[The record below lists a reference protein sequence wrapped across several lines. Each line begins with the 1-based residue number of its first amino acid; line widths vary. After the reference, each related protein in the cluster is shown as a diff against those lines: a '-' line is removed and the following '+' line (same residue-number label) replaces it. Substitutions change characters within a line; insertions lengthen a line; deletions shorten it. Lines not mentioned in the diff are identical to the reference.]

1 MMKNVILFGGE
12 GYIGKVVSE
21 YLLQN
26 NYNVNSYDNFI
37 YENQPYDPFAKIKLI
52 YEDIADRKKILP
64 SLDSIDTAVILAGLV
79 GDPITKKYPEYS
91 NKINNY
97 AIKSIID
104 CCFEKRVKKVVFIS
118 TCSNYGF
125 ISDNITASE
134 NHALNPI
141 SDYAKSKVDIEKY
154 IMSFKHLNHF
164 TSVTILRFAT
174 AFGYSPRMR
183 FDLTVNQFVKEMHL
197 KNEIT
202 VYDANTWRPYCHV
215 KDFARLILQIIKT
228 RSDKINFEI
237 FNAGSDKNNYT
248 KKMIAESVLSYFP
261 KGKITYFQND
271 VDPRNYKVNFK
282 KLKETLNFLPNYNL
296 DFGIREIIKK
306 INNNEFNFL
315 NDYNYGNFI
324 LRKDLFSNN
333 INE

>member
-1 MMKNVILFGGE
+1 MKNVILFGGE

-37 YENQPYDPFAKIKLI
+37 YENQPYDPFTKIKLI
-52 YEDIADRKKILP
+52 YEDIADRKKIIS

-79 GDPITKKYPEYS
+79 GEPITKKYPEYS

-104 CCFEKRVKKVVFIS
+104 CCFEKRIRRVIFIS
-118 TCSNYGF
+118 TCSNYGL
-125 ISDNITASE
+125 IPDNIKASE
-134 NHALNPI
+134 NHPLNPI

-154 IMSFKHLNHF
+154 IMSLKHLNHF
-164 TSVTILRFAT
+164 TSATILRFAT

-183 FDLTVNQFVKEMHL
+183 FDLTVNQFVKEMYL

-202 VYDANTWRPYCHV
+202 VYDINTWRPYCHV

-228 RSDKINFEI
+228 SSDKINFEI
-237 FNAGSDKNNYT
+237 FNAGSDNNNYT
-248 KKMIAESVLSYFP
+248 KKMIAEFVLSYFP
-261 KGKITYFQND
+261 KGKIIYLQND

-282 KLKETLNFLPNYNL
+282 KLKETLNFLPKYNL

-306 INNNEFNFL
+306 MNNNEFNFL

-324 LRKDLFSNN
+324 LRKDLFTNK